1 MHFNRRSVYYI
12 FMTLEIIKPRR
23 GRPPKNGSEN
33 RDTKAELIR
42 SGLEQL
48 TESGF
53 SASGIDS
60 ILKKIG
66 VPKGSFYHYF
76 TSKEAFGLA
85 VLESYAN
92 YFSKK
97 LDNYLVD
104 EAYAPLMRIKN
115 FVENAKSGI
124 EYHQFKRGCLVGNLG
139 QEIDLLPDS
148 FRPILMA
155 IFINWETKIADCL
168 KAAQIKGQIA
178 NDANCEQLAEYF
190 WIGWEG
196 AVARTRL
203 VKSSRPISNYID
215 NFMDGLPQP
224 N

>member
-1 MHFNRRSVYYI
+1 MK
-12 FMTLEIIKPRR
+12 LETIKPRR
-23 GRPPKNGSEN
+23 GRPPKKGSEN

-85 VLESYAN
+85 VIESYAN

-104 EAYAPLMRIKN
+104 EAHAPLIRIKN
-115 FVENAKSGI
+115 FAENAKSGL

-139 QEIDLLPDS
+139 QEVDLLPDS

-203 VKSSRPISNYID
+203 VKSNRPISNYID
-215 NFMDGLPQP
+215 NFIDGLPQP

>member
-1 MHFNRRSVYYI
+1 
-12 FMTLEIIKPRR
+12 MTLNTIKPRR

-85 VLESYAN
+85 VIESYAS

-97 LDNYLVD
+97 LDNYLLD
-104 EAYAPLMRIKN
+104 ETHAPLMRIKN
-115 FVENAKSGI
+115 FVENAKSGL
-124 EYHQFKRGCLVGNLG
+124 EYHQFKRGCLIGNLG
-139 QEIDLLPDS
+139 QEANLLPDS
-148 FRPILMA
+148 FRPILTA

-168 KAAQIKGQIA
+168 KAAQTKGQIA

-203 VKSSRPISNYID
+203 VKNNQPIDNYIN
-215 NFMDGLPQP
+215 NFIDGLPRP
-224 N
+224 K

>member
-1 MHFNRRSVYYI
+1 
-12 FMTLEIIKPRR
+12 MTLKTIKPRR
-23 GRPPKNGSEN
+23 GRPPKNRLEK

-85 VLESYAN
+85 VIESYAN

-104 EAYAPLMRIKN
+104 EAFAPLMRIKN
-115 FVENAKSGI
+115 FAENAKSGL

-168 KAAQIKGQIA
+168 KAAQTKGQIA

-203 VKSSRPISNYID
+203 VKSNRPISNYID